1 LNKVEPQAIESKWEK
16 LLQKGKAKDG
26 KNYKTKKEKKKR
38 RKVVMPT
45 QQTIAA
51 KSAIRNISSF
61 SVFQLN

>member
-16 LLQKGKAKDG
+16 LLQKGKSKRWQ
-26 KNYKTKKEKKKR
+26 KLQNKKGKKR

>member
-1 LNKVEPQAIESKWEK
+1 MAKTTK
-16 LLQKGKAKDG
+16 QKR
-26 KNYKTKKEKKKR
+26 KKKR